1 MNKIEKNQVY
11 TVICQDLTHE
21 GMGVCK
27 IDGYPIFV
35 DNLLPEE
42 EAIIK
47 VIKVNKAYGIGKLV
61 ELKKEAIYRVPI
73 LDKKGTWTG
82 TMPLQHMAYE
92 HQLLFKQKQV
102 KNVMYKIAKM
112 SDIDVRQTIG
122 AIHTTKYRNKAQI
135 PVRNIN
141 GVLTTGFF
149 RKNSHEFV
157 PMEDFV
163 IQDQRIDD
171 IILIVRNCLREH
183 SIRAYDEQA
192 HKGIVRHIMIRRGI
206 HTGEVQVVLITNGKK
221 GVTNE
226 LVADIVDRAPD
237 VKSIV
242 QNINTKRTNV
252 IMGNEQKIWYG
263 KDFILDTLLDKTF
276 AISSKSFYQVN
287 PEQTEKLYQ
296 EAIKAAHLTQEDC
309 VIDAYCGI
317 GTIGICLADKVKHV
331 YAMEIV
337 EDAIVMAKQ
346 NALANHVHNM
356 TFEVGSAETV
366 LSKWVKM
373 WERVDSGDNMVG
385 ERETNNGGTV
395 VHRES
400 LDDKS
405 RLNGEGGL
413 ENRGRLIGREEM
425 ENEGKLNSG
434 GGSEIKSELN
444 DGGEID
450 NESRVNDGEGI
461 DNESRVND
469 GGEIEN
475 TGMIILGEVTQ
486 IKQSALRPTVLIVDP
501 PRKGLD
507 SSFIHTSAKLNL
519 SRIVYV
525 SCNPAT
531 MARDVALY
539 GEYGYVVQYVQPV
552 DMFPGTSHVECV
564 ALLVKS

>member
-1 MNKIEKNQVY
+1 
-11 TVICQDLTHE
+11 
-21 GMGVCK
+21 
-27 IDGYPIFV
+27 
-35 DNLLPEE
+35 
-42 EAIIK
+42 
-47 VIKVNKAYGIGKLV
+47 
-61 ELKKEAIYRVPI
+61 
-73 LDKKGTWTG
+73 
-82 TMPLQHMAYE
+82 
-92 HQLLFKQKQV
+92 
-102 KNVMYKIAKM
+102 
-112 SDIDVRQTIG
+112 
-122 AIHTTKYRNKAQI
+122 
-135 PVRNIN
+135 
-141 GVLTTGFF
+141 
-149 RKNSHEFV
+149 
-157 PMEDFV
+157 
-163 IQDQRIDD
+163 
-171 IILIVRNCLREH
+171 
-183 SIRAYDEQA
+183 
-192 HKGIVRHIMIRRGI
+192 
-206 HTGEVQVVLITNGKK
+206 
-221 GVTNE
+221 
-226 LVADIVDRAPD
+226 
-237 VKSIV
+237 
-242 QNINTKRTNV
+242 
-252 IMGNEQKIWYG
+252 
-263 KDFILDTLLDKTF
+263 
-276 AISSKSFYQVN
+276 
-287 PEQTEKLYQ
+287 
-296 EAIKAAHLTQEDC
+296 
-309 VIDAYCGI
+309 
-317 GTIGICLADKVKHV
+317 
-331 YAMEIV
+331 
-337 EDAIVMAKQ
+337 MAKQ

-385 ERETNNGGTV
+385 ERETNNEGTV

-405 RLNGEGGL
+405 RLNGGGGS

-434 GGSEIKSELN
+434 GDSEIKSELN
-444 DGGEID
+444 GGGEID

-475 TGMIILGEVTQ
+475 TGMTTLEEVTQ

-564 ALLVKS
+564 VLLVKS